1 MSFRAP
7 NWLWLLAIAPLI
19 VAFLVMRERQ
29 RVQWARRFASERI
42 RGLAN
47 PLRAARPWVLGVAIA
62 ALSVAMAGPYGGF
75 TTIAV
80 SGTESNRIIA
90 VDVSNSMSAE
100 DVGTSR
106 LAAAK
111 AVAKRLIENHHGRVG
126 LVVFESGAEV
136 VSPLTNDSDALL
148 ALLETIQAGEVGIAG
163 SDIGS
168 AVMAALRL
176 TEGDATQRA
185 DIVIISDGEEQGRRL
200 ADAMRAAKRR
210 GIRVSGITIGTANG
224 STIPAGDGVLR
235 DNGEIV
241 TTYARH
247 ETMERVA
254 RATGGIAL
262 ENPFSE
268 HSLDMLMARR
278 TAGARTRSEVRVPV
292 DRYQWPLAFAFIAL
306 FGASLLHRGAE

>member
-1 MSFRAP
+1 MNFRAP
-7 NWLWLLAIAPLI
+7 EWLWLLAMAPMI
-19 VAFLVMRERQ
+19 VAFAVVRERHRLQ
-29 RVQWARRFASERI
+29 LARRFASERI
-42 RGLAN
+42 RGVAN
-47 PLRAARPWVLGVAIA
+47 PVRSARPWVLGVGIA
-62 ALSVAMAGPYGGF
+62 ALSLAMSGPYAGF

-80 SGTESNRIIA
+80 TGTESNRIVAI
-90 VDVSNSMSAE
+90 DVSNSMAAE

-111 AVAKRLIENHHGRVG
+111 AVAKRLIENHRGRVG

-136 VSPLTNDSDALL
+136 ISPLTNDTEALL
-148 ALLETIQAGEVGIAG
+148 ALLETIQPGEVGMPG

-176 TEGDATQRA
+176 TEADATQRA
-185 DIVIISDGEEQGRRL
+185 DIVVISDGEEQGRRL
-200 ADAMRAAKRR
+200 ADAMRTARNR
-210 GIRVSGITIGTANG
+210 GIKVSGITIGTANG

-247 ETMERVA
+247 ETMERLA
-254 RATGGIAL
+254 RGTGGLAL

-268 HSLDMLMARR
+268 HSLDMLMVRR
-278 TAGARTRSEVRVPV
+278 APGARTQTEVRVPV
-292 DRYQWPLAFAFIAL
+292 DRYQWPLVFAFLAL
-306 FGASLLHRGAE
+306 FGASVLNRGAE